1 MKNATRIKK
10 LGDILSNLGVSDP
23 EIAPLMEVLHS
34 DIHELERQ
42 IEVLTEAGVELHKEK
57 EHKAVMEVILNSAR
71 KLTMADGGTLYML
84 EDVYGDDIYNP
95 GEIKERLL
103 HFEVLQNDTMGV
115 YLKRTA
121 KSKIFLPPVPLEIDG
136 KPNRQNVSAHCAIT
150 GELINIEDVYDAKG
164 FDFSGTKKYDATT
177 GYRSKSMLV
186 LPLRDHQFE
195 IIGVMQ
201 LINRKNLSGEI
212 IPFTQADSAILQA
225 IAFQAAVTLT
235 TQKLV
240 QEQVELFNSFV
251 KVLAEGLGEK
261 ANYHYGHIN
270 RVAGLTLDLAEEINT
285 WDQGIYKSIN
295 FTENETKELWL
306 AGWMHDIG
314 KLTTPENIVSK
325 QLKLETMINR
335 MELITER
342 FNSKLKDLEVELLKA
357 EIQILKS
364 GGDLKD
370 LETLKLEQESQK
382 TEMLADLK
390 AINRT
395 NFGGE
400 FLDENTQAAIKRAQ
414 SLTTLNWV
422 EKTMGVHNDRDAI
435 MDLEFLDEP
444 YAQPLVDDFELECLS
459 IKRGTLSNGERQIVN
474 DHADR
479 SWRWLFKLPFPRG
492 MKRLPLYAAA
502 HHEHLSGTGYPIGLK
517 AEQIPFQARLIAISD
532 IFEALTASDRPYKKP
547 MMLSKATEILGFM
560 VKDNHLD
567 PEIVNIF
574 MESGLYLVWAKKH
587 LQDSQI
593 DEIDVQAWKEKFSPK
608 AFKNSLPA
616 YQKERWKDEA

>member
-1 MKNATRIKK
+1 MKNAARIKK
-10 LGDILSNLGVSDP
+10 LGEILDKFRIDDP

-34 DIHELERQ
+34 DIFELERQ
-42 IEVLTEAGVELHKEK
+42 IEILTEAGVELHKEK

-84 EDVYGDDIYNP
+84 EDIYGDDIYNP

-115 YLKRTA
+115 YLKRTV

-136 KPNRQNVSAHCAIT
+136 KPNHSNVSAYCAIT

-201 LINRKNLSGEI
+201 LINRKNVSGEI

-225 IAFQAAVTLT
+225 ISFQAAVTLT

-285 WDQGIYKSIN
+285 WDKGIYKSIS
-295 FTENETKELWL
+295 FTESETKELWL

-342 FNSKLKDLEVELLKA
+342 FNSKIKDLELELLQA
-357 EIQILKS
+357 ENKILKS
-364 GGDLKD
+364 GGNLSELEGLKA
-370 LETLKLEQESQK
+370 EQVAQKASMLK
-382 TEMLADLK
+382 DLK

-400 FLDENTQAAIKRAQ
+400 FLDAETGGAIVRAQ
-414 SLTTLNWV
+414 GLTTLNWV
-422 EKTMGVHNDRDAI
+422 EKTMGMHNDREAI
-435 MDLEFLDEP
+435 MELAFLDTP
-444 YAQPLVDDFELECLS
+444 YAQPLVDDLELECLN
-459 IKRGTLSNGERQIVN
+459 IKRGTLSNSERQIVN

-502 HHEHLSGTGYPIGLK
+502 HHEHLDGTGYPIGLK
-517 AEQIPFQARLIAISD
+517 ESQIPFQARLIAISD

-547 MMLSKATEILGFM
+547 MMLSEAIKILGFM

-567 PEIVNIF
+567 PEIANIF

-608 AFKNSLPA
+608 AFENSLPA